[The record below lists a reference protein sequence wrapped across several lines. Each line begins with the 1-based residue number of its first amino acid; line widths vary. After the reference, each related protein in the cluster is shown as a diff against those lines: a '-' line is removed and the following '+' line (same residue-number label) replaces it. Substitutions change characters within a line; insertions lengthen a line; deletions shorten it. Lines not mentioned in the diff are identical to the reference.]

1 MALERIKKR
10 NRFEEQNVTIDQLQN
25 IHNKYESWIANGAS
39 GFKFVIIDADNDAE
53 TVQGKIM
60 SHLKQRKILQ

>member
-25 IHNKYESWIANGAS
+25 IHNKYESWIENGAS